1 MNKELLIIDI
11 SGRIPYGLKCKVN
24 NTIPPCP
31 SSEDYRNG
39 DVCDLIEITGIETD
53 NEYECVFTKDGDC
66 ALKKVIPY
74 LRPMNSMTDE
84 EEGEYEIIIRSSLT
98 IHIDWLNKNMF
109 DYRGLIP
116 KGLALEAPEGM
127 YNS

>member
-11 SGRIPYGLKCKVN
+11 SVRIPYGLKCKVD

-39 DVCDLIEITGIETD
+39 DVCDLIEVTGID
-53 NEYECVFTKDGDC
+53 AEYECVFTKDGDC

-74 LRPMNSMTDE
+74 LRHMNSMTE
-84 EEGEYEIIIRSSLT
+84 EEEDEYEIIIRSSLT
-98 IHIDWLNKNMF
+98 THIDWLNKNMF
-109 DYRGLIP
+109 DYRGLIS
-116 KGLALEAPEGM
+116 KGLALEAPKGM